1 MLSPSEV
8 ALGPVAARVLVHE
21 VARKEELAKRRC
33 AHNADYAGLE
43 EHRAWYVFVTQGFVV
58 KHVDAAELRVVV
70 ATVHAVAADALHVHN
85 LSRRSSLEA
94 GSTRHRKGG
103 EERRNVRNSLWQF
116 GTGNRNCRWN
126 AREYPKQENEMI
138 LQLLSHE
145 PWAPCKER
153 SVWANAVIFASAMC
167 SLQFAKASAATLL
180 QQENIDSAYV
190 QRGRLNAFYFIC
202 TVATRAGQRAARRE
216 AQKHKPTTANDP
228 RTGLGEKRG

>member
-1 MLSPSEV
+1 V
-8 ALGPVAARVLVHE
+8 ALGPVVARARVLVQE
-21 VARKEELAKRRC
+21 VARTEELAKRRC

-58 KHVDAAELRVVV
+58 KHVDAAELRVV
-70 ATVHAVAADALHVHN
+70 
-85 LSRRSSLEA
+85 
-94 GSTRHRKGG
+94 
-103 EERRNVRNSLWQF
+103 RNVRNSLWQF

-228 RTGLGEKRG
+228 RKGLGEKRG